1 MGTRGLVPE
10 GIAYAH
16 EAASKS
22 YDDQMS
28 WIDALD
34 TKAGILMAADG
45 VIISFVATRDSTLME
60 APPVIGVATAL
71 FLFCSLVF
79 ALLGFS
85 MRRYE
90 VAPDLDPLL
99 AQMQHQDDEG
109 LKWIALEGLSNA
121 VAVNESKVDGK
132 AWHVFLAGLSLLAG
146 VLVLAGHFIYLLISS

>member
-1 MGTRGLVPE
+1 MGTRGLTPQ
-10 GIAYAH
+10 GITYAH
-16 EAASKS
+16 DVALKT

-45 VIISFVATRDSTLME
+45 VIISFIAARGSTLME
-60 APPVIGVATAL
+60 AATVIGVATAL
-71 FLFCSLVF
+71 FLFLSFVF

-85 MRRYE
+85 TRRYE

-99 AQMQHQDDEG
+99 VQMQHQDDDG

-121 VAVNESKVDGK
+121 VAVNESKVDSK
-132 AWHVFLAGLSLLAG
+132 AWHVFLSALSLLAG
-146 VLVLAGHFIYLLISS
+146 VLALAGHFIYLLMSS